1 MLQVFAL
8 LASIRA
14 ASSLKTGTNPLGKVF
29 ELLKAEADKISA
41 DGEVA
46 AKAYQEYFE
55 WCDDVSKNT
64 QNEIKSATALR
75 EKLESKIA
83 KFASDIEVS
92 GSKIEDLA
100 AAISK
105 DEKELKRA
113 TEVRGKEASDFAA
126 SEAELMDAVDTL
138 GRAVGILERE
148 MSKNSAAFTQIDTNN
163 MAMLMQT
170 LNTVMD
176 AASFAAVDKQKLVAL
191 VQTQDNSDDDDDE
204 SGAPAAATSKSQS
217 GGIVDVLADMKDK
230 AGGELAELRKA
241 ESKSAHSFKMLQQ
254 SIEDQTG
261 ADAKDLDAEKTGREE
276 AMEGKAIN
284 EGDLA
289 VTTKDLAGAQEE
301 LAKVKSGCMI
311 TAADHE
317 ATIAAREEELKVIAE
332 ATKTLKETTSGA
344 AGQTYSLL
352 QVSTTAR
359 SHMELKRK
367 QIVTA
372 IKRIAKQEHSS
383 ALAQLA
389 SRIGVVMQYSSA
401 NNGDVFGKVKG
412 LVVDMITKLER
423 EAEDEATEKAYCD
436 EEMAKTEAK
445 KSDLDDA
452 LSKLTTKIDQA
463 AAKSVALKGE
473 VKESQGELAAL
484 AKEQAELDQ
493 IRSEQHADYVAA
505 KKTLEDGLS
514 GVQAALETLREYY
527 GNGDAS
533 LVQDDAQSFTAF
545 MQQPAAPQKHEK
557 STGAGQS
564 IIGMLEVI
572 ESDFSKNL
580 AKEETQESDSQSQYD
595 QTTQANKVGK
605 ATKEQDIKYQTQEF
619 KGLDKEI
626 TELTSDKDTA
636 SDEHAAVMEYY
647 TKIKERCVAK
657 PESYEE
663 RTKRRTAEISGLKE
677 ALSILDEET
686 AFVQHKRHGIIR
698 GAH

>member
-29 ELLKAEADKISA
+29 ELLKAEADKIAA

-170 LNTVMD
+170 LSTVMD

-445 KSDLDDA
+445 KSELDDA

>member
-1 MLQVFAL
+1 MRQFAAL
-8 LASIRA
+8 FVGIR
-14 ASSLKTGTNPLGKVF
+14 SVQSLRTSANPLGKVL
-29 ELLKAEADKISA
+29 ELLTAEADKIAA

-46 AKAYQEYFE
+46 AKAYHEYFE

-75 EKLESKIA
+75 EKLESKIN

-92 GSKIEDLA
+92 SSKIEDLA
-100 AAISK
+100 AAIAK

-113 TEVRGKEASDFAA
+113 TEVRTKEASDFSA

-148 MSKNSAAFTQIDTNN
+148 MSKNAAAFTQIDTTN
-163 MAMLMQT
+163 MALLVQT

-191 VQTQDNSDDDDDE
+191 VQTQDDAEDDDDE

-230 AGGELAELRKA
+230 AGSELADLRKA

-261 ADAKDLDAEKTGREE
+261 ADAKDLDAEKTNREE
-276 AMEGKAIN
+276 AMEGKAVG

-289 VTTKDLAGAQEE
+289 VTKKDLAGAQEE
-301 LAKVKSGCMI
+301 LAKVKSGCLI
-311 TAADHE
+311 TAADQE
-317 ATIAAREEELKVIAE
+317 ATVAAREEELKVIAE

-344 AGQTYSLL
+344 AGETYSLL
-352 QVSTTAR
+352 QVSTSSR
-359 SHMELKRK
+359 SRMELKRT

-372 IKRIAKQEHSS
+372 IKRIAKQEHSA

-389 SRIGVVMQYSSA
+389 SRIGVVMQYSSVSHA
-401 NNGDVFGKVKG
+401 DVFGKVKG
-412 LVVDMITKLER
+412 LVTDMITKLER

-445 KSDLDDA
+445 KSELDDDLA
-452 LSKLTTKIDQA
+452 KLTTKIDQA

-473 VKESQGELAAL
+473 VKESQAELASL

-505 KKTLEDGLS
+505 KKNLEDGLS
-514 GVQAALETLREYY
+514 GVQKALVTLREYY
-527 GNGDAS
+527 GNSDAS
-533 LVQDDAQSFTAF
+533 FVQADPQSFDAF
-545 MQQPAAPQKHEK
+545 MQQPAPPQKHEK

-564 IIGMLEVI
+564 IIGILEVI

-580 AKEETQESDSQSQYD
+580 AKEETQESDSQTQYD
-595 QTTQANKVGK
+595 ETTQENKVAK
-605 ATKEQDIKYQTQEF
+605 AMKEQDIKYQTQEF
-619 KGLDKEI
+619 KALDKEI
-626 TELTSDKDTA
+626 TEATSDKDTA

-663 RTKRRTAEISGLKE
+663 RTKRRTAEINGLKE
-677 ALSILDEET
+677 ALSILNEET

>member
-445 KSDLDDA
+445 KSELDDA

>member
-344 AGQTYSLL
+344 GGQTYSLL

-412 LVVDMITKLER
+412 LVVDMITKLEK

-445 KSDLDDA
+445 KSELDDA

>member
-170 LNTVMD
+170 LSTVMD

-445 KSDLDDA
+445 KSELDDA

-557 STGAGQS
+557 STGAGQG

>member
-170 LNTVMD
+170 LSTVMD

-344 AGQTYSLL
+344 GGQTYSLL

-389 SRIGVVMQYSSA
+389 SRIGVVMQYSSV

-445 KSDLDDA
+445 KSELDDA

-595 QTTQANKVGK
+595 ETTQANKVGK

>member
-261 ADAKDLDAEKTGREE
+261 ADAKDLDAEKSGREE

-445 KSDLDDA
+445 KSELDDA

-557 STGAGQS
+557 STGAGQG